1 MYPAL
6 LQALLLLPLPALD
19 APGKVDG
26 WCASFAKDRRP
37 TQEDLSLLKPL
48 LIDLRGYGRL
58 SRAHRARAARSLL
71 DLYGTGLAA
80 SRTSGPERAV
90 LGWSLLQ
97 LAEAEFHG
105 LEDDELVRWATEEV
119 LVVRSGNP
127 VLRRAAAARLIAWNR
142 TPEILQALKVCARD
156 DLPGLREAALEALV
170 GWEDEGVHGLFVQL
184 LWKADEATPSPLLA
198 AAESH
203 LRSIRLTSSS
213 SSLEVLEAYVLERI
227 GAPPWRPASLAAAV
241 SAALPDESGIPLLI
255 YGMASQEAHAGE
267 GRPVRRISSDIQR
280 ELVRRSGMDLGARA
294 ERWRTWW
301 EASRTGAPRQEPGA
315 GLRTT
320 ASFFGLRPRSDRLV
334 FVLDRSGS
342 MDQPFGTA
350 AGAPEGARSRKPRT
364 RHDEAIRQMIRYLE
378 ALGAE
383 ARFNLV
389 LFADGPKIWRKDLQP
404 ATPAQLKAV
413 EAWARRHPPKG
424 STRLRTGVE
433 LALGMSSEGTVDVE
447 ELEADT
453 LVVLCDGRTDE
464 GEGWVI
470 PVLQRVNPRARVLVH
485 GVQIGSRGDG
495 TLGLLASVSGGDFV
509 QVEE

>member
-1 MYPAL
+1 MYPVL
-6 LQALLLLPLPALD
+6 LQALLLLPLPASD

-26 WCASFAKDRRP
+26 WCASFTKDRRP
-37 TQEDLSLLKPL
+37 TQEDLSLLEPL

-80 SRTSGPERAV
+80 SRTGGRERAV
-90 LGWSLLQ
+90 LGWALLQ

-105 LEDDELVRWATEEV
+105 LEDDELIRWATEEV

-127 VLRRAAAARLIAWNR
+127 VPRRAAAARLIARNR
-142 TPEILQALKVCARD
+142 TPQILQALKVCARD
-156 DLPGLREAALEALV
+156 DLAELRDAALEALV
-170 GWEDEGVHGLFVQL
+170 GWEDEGVHGLFTQL
-184 LWKADEATPSPLLA
+184 LWKADEATPGPLLA

-203 LRSIRLTSSS
+203 LCSVRLTRSSS
-213 SSLEVLEAYVLERI
+213 TLEVLEAYVLERI
-227 GAPPWRPASLAAAV
+227 GALPWRPASRAAAV

-255 YGMASQEAHAGE
+255 FGMASQEAHAGE
-267 GRPVRRISSDIQR
+267 GHPVRRINSDIQK
-280 ELVRRSGMDLGARA
+280 ELVRRSGMDLGPRS

-301 EASRTGAPRQEPGA
+301 EASRTGTPRPEPEA

-342 MDQPFGTA
+342 MGQPFGTRT
-350 AGAPEGARSRKPRT
+350 GESRSPRT
-364 RHDEAIRQMIRYLE
+364 RHDEAIGQMIRYLE
-378 ALGAE
+378 TLGE
-383 ARFNLV
+383 KARFNLV
-389 LFADGPKIWRKDLQP
+389 LFADGPKIWRKELQP

-433 LALGMSSEGTVDVE
+433 LGLGMSPEGTVDTE
-447 ELEADT
+447 QLEADT

-464 GEGWVI
+464 GAGWVI
-470 PVLQRVNPRARVLVH
+470 PVLQRVNPRARVLIH
-485 GVQIGSRGDG
+485 GVQIGSSGDG
-495 TLGLLASVSGGDFV
+495 TLKLLAGVTGGDLV
-509 QVEE
+509 QIVE